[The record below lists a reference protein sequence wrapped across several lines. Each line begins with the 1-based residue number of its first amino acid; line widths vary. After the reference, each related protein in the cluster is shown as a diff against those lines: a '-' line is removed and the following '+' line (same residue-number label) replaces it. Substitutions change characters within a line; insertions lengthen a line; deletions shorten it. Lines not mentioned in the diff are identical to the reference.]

1 MRQTYRIFLQV
12 ALREP
17 TSATVKSE
25 DLARRA
31 AISTAISVGRFSIRC
46 EEDEGC
52 KGRVLGGCEEG
63 MLIDWM
69 RGIDEKTPI

>member
-1 MRQTYRIFLQV
+1 LQV

-17 TSATVKSE
+17 TSATAKSK

-31 AISTAISVGRFSIRC
+31 AISTAISVGRFSIKC

-52 KGRVLGGCEEG
+52 RGCVLGGCEEG

-69 RGIDEKTPI
+69 RGTDEKTLI